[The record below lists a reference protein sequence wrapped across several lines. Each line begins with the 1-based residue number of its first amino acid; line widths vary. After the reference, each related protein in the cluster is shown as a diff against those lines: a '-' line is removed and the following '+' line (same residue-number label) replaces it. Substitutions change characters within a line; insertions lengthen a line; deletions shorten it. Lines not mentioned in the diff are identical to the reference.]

1 MKIKRREATKQK
13 MEERKAKALSKLAE
27 DQESLSAEIIREQQ
41 SRVSPAHVK
50 DADFRRKS

>member
-27 DQESLSAEIIREQQ
+27 DQESLSAEIIMEQQ
-41 SRVSPAHVK
+41 SRVSPVLLM
-50 DADFRRKS
+50 